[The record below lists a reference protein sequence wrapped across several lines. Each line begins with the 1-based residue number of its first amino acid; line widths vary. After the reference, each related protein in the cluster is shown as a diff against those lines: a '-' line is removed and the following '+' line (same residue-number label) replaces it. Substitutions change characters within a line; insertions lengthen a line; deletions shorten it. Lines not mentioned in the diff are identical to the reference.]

1 MNNILLTG
9 ASGFLGQYV
18 KFAFEKK
25 GDVVYTLGRNQI
37 DNFKLDLADG
47 IINFENEN
55 FEVIV
60 HCAGK
65 AHSVPKTQPEK
76 LEFYNINV
84 NGTKKLLKSLGT
96 LKIVPKSFVFI
107 SSVSVYGLI
116 SGNLIKENAP
126 LNAIDPYGDS
136 KIHAE
141 NIVQEWCE
149 QHKVICTIL
158 RLPLVIGINSSGNL
172 KTMINGLKNG
182 YYFNIGGGIARK
194 SMVLAED
201 VANFIPIVAKIGGI
215 YNLTDGQHPNFFNL
229 SQHIADNLGKRYPY
243 NIPKYI
249 AFILSKIGD
258 LIGNVSPINSDKF
271 LKITSD
277 LTFDDSKA
285 RMLANWNPTPV
296 LDGFKVL

>member
-84 NGTKKLLKSLGT
+84 NGTKKLLKSLES

-141 NIVQEWCE
+141 NIVQQWCE

-182 YYFNIGGGIARK
+182 YYFNIDGGTACK

-201 VANFIPIVAKIGGI
+201 VAKFIPIVAKIGGT

-229 SQHIADNLGKRYPY
+229 SNRIADNLGKRHPY

-258 LIGNVSPINSDKF
+258 LIGNRFPINSDKF

-285 RMLANWNPTPV
+285 KILTNWNPTPV
-296 LDGFKVL
+296 LDNFKVI